1 MHAVV
6 RQGIHAEKLASGAY
20 SVLVNGGYHDDDQG
34 ETIVY
39 IGHGGLD
46 SKTGKQVNDQI
57 WTYQNKSLQT
67 SYTTRKPVR
76 VIRGH
81 QLNSPYA
88 PEFGFRYDGLY
99 RVMNVYSR
107 RRDGMPRECVAVLE
121 RITGQPPLPPPR
133 NIAGPS
139 QASEVARPEEVG
151 LLRPVEATV
160 APHVEG
166 GVASRV
172 EGRVSRPAEGRA
184 ARPAEGAVTARS
196 TPARPGCGQGQG
208 GRDHR
213 PGFSNVIDISSEEEE
228 ESVARPTRMDAARTP
243 GSNANRTPGSNAAR
257 PPATDA
263 ARPPATDASRTL
275 GWSGSHAMPIE
286 ISDSEEDEDGV
297 SAGPSSSAVAQL
309 HSSAGLQ
316 LSMKAQPQ
324 PVMVGQHMTAS
335 TTNPTHIGVK
345 RGRTARRSHP
355 AKRACLVGADDRA
368 RQALS
373 RKHATGDMPPPWPA
387 TSAEPTAMP
396 ADDRALRRSQ
406 SVGSVSSAGQQ
417 TSVADKDRRGRVMDK
432 GNRERVNRSRSRKGR
447 LDENDEIDVRS
458 RDVLAGGRR

>member
-1 MHAVV
+1 MPHNGKRYGDIPGIPPGTIFADRKALKESGVHAVV

-184 ARPAEGAVTARS
+184 ARPAEGAVAARS

-208 GRDHR
+208 GRDRR
-213 PGFSNVIDISSEEEE
+213 PGFSDVIDISSEEEE
-228 ESVARPTRMDAARTP
+228 SVAPIRMDAARTP

-263 ARPPATDASRTL
+263 SR
-275 GWSGSHAMPIE
+275 
-286 ISDSEEDEDGV
+286 
-297 SAGPSSSAVAQL
+297 
-309 HSSAGLQ
+309 
-316 LSMKAQPQ
+316 
-324 PVMVGQHMTAS
+324 
-335 TTNPTHIGVK
+335 
-345 RGRTARRSHP
+345 
-355 AKRACLVGADDRA
+355 
-368 RQALS
+368 
-373 RKHATGDMPPPWPA
+373 PPWPA
-387 TSAEPTAMP
+387 TYAVPTAMP

-458 RDVLAGGRR
+458 RDVLAGGRW